1 MSLKMQYNSARRNH
15 RLKLPAKLDA
25 LKYHSRETRSPQ

>member
-15 RLKLPAKLDA
+15 RLKLLAKLNA
-25 LKYHSRETRSPQ
+25 LK